1 MNLLVLL
8 ALVQLFSP
16 PPLRVYFVGNSL
28 TFRNDLPGMVVELGR
43 SLHHPVEVKAGMT
56 ARDGMSLERHWR
68 EGEVLRRL
76 REEDWDVLVLQE
88 QSSRLLAD
96 PAQTERY
103 LRLFDEAA
111 RDAGTEVILLQT
123 WVRAETPE
131 AHERQRESYQKVA
144 KAVNVRLAPVG
155 DAWGR
160 ARAELPGVALHDAD
174 GLHASREGTYLTA
187 AMLVGM
193 LAGRSPEQARRLVSG
208 DPASAEALRALAW
221 RTVGRSDGR
230 TVGQAVSLPQAIEAR
245 GR

>member
-8 ALVQLFSP
+8 ALVQAFSP

-43 SLHHPVEVKAGMT
+43 SIQPALQIEAGMT

-68 EGEVLRRL
+68 DGEVLRRL
-76 REEDWDVLVLQE
+76 RDDWDVLVLQE

-103 LRLFDEAA
+103 LRLFAEAA

-123 WVRAETPE
+123 WVRAEMPE
-131 AHERQRESYQKVA
+131 AHARQRESYRKVA
-144 KAVNVRLAPVG
+144 KAVNVRLAPIG
-155 DAWGR
+155 DAWSR

-193 LAGRSPEQARRLVSG
+193 LAGRSPERTRPLVSG
-208 DPASAEALRALAW
+208 DPSEAAALRALAW
-221 RTVGRSDGR
+221 RT
-230 TVGQAVSLPQAIEAR
+230 IE
-245 GR
+245 GG